1 MDISE
6 LVKLLGIIV
15 VIVGFTL
22 KLDSILTILIAA
34 VTTAV
39 IAGMDPIVFLQ
50 TLGKSF
56 VSTRTMLICVV
67 VFVLTG
73 TLEACQGCKRRHHY
87 GSLRCLPRHFCC
99 IQRWLWRRCRIH

>member
-50 TLGKSF
+50 
-56 VSTRTMLICVV
+56 ML
-67 VFVLTG
+67 
-73 TLEACQGCKRRHHY
+73 
-87 GSLRCLPRHFCC
+87 
-99 IQRWLWRRCRIH
+99 W

>member
-15 VIVGFTL
+15 VIVGFAL

-39 IAGMDPIVFLQ
+39 IAGMDPIMFLQ

-73 TLEACQGCKRRHHY
+73 TLE
-87 GSLRCLPRHFCC
+87 
-99 IQRWLWRRCRIH
+99 

>member
-34 VTTAV
+34 VTTGRDCRA
-39 IAGMDPIVFLQ
+39 MDSDCVF
-50 TLGKSF
+50 
-56 VSTRTMLICVV
+56 
-67 VFVLTG
+67 
-73 TLEACQGCKRRHHY
+73 ADA
-87 GSLRCLPRHFCC
+87 
-99 IQRWLWRRCRIH
+99 W

>member
-1 MDISE
+1 MDITE
-6 LVKLLGIIV
+6 LVKLLGILV
-15 VIVGFTL
+15 VVVGFAF
-22 KLDSILTILIAA
+22 KWDSILTILIAA
-34 VTTAV
+34 CVTAV

-73 TLEACQGCKRRHHY
+73 TH
-87 GSLRCLPRHFCC
+87 
-99 IQRWLWRRCRIH
+99 

>member
-56 VSTRTMLICVV
+56 VYREPC
-67 VFVLTG
+67 
-73 TLEACQGCKRRHHY
+73 
-87 GSLRCLPRHFCC
+87 
-99 IQRWLWRRCRIH
+99 

>member
-39 IAGMDPIVFLQ
+39 IAGMVMTLQ
-50 TLGKSF
+50 
-56 VSTRTMLICVV
+56 I
-67 VFVLTG
+67 
-73 TLEACQGCKRRHHY
+73 EA
-87 GSLRCLPRHFCC
+87 LN
-99 IQRWLWRRCRIH
+99 